1 MEILTWVLFVYI
13 HMFVHSGYGNEYS
26 GNPNAVCKE
35 RTFLVLIRTSLLLG
49 KALQSSICIFLGGK

>member
-13 HMFVHSGYGNEYS
+13 HMVVHSGYGNEYS
-26 GNPNAVCKE
+26 GNPNAVSKE

-49 KALQSSICIFLGGK
+49 KAL